1 MKNTPAQLRCDA
13 TEIWLAGVEAV
24 RPARLVPQWL
34 RVEGRTL
41 VIGKRPPDR
50 PLRLPL
56 DRIRR
61 IAVVGGGK
69 AGAAMAEA
77 VEAALGPDLT
87 AEKELVGWVN
97 VPADCTA
104 GVSRIRLHPARPAG
118 VNEPTS
124 DGVAGSEEILRLV
137 GSLGP
142 DDLCLCLISGGGSA
156 LMPAPVEGVS
166 LADKLAVTQISER
179 CRGQYRGAQHGPEA
193 VEPDQRG
200 RPVAVLPRRPAASRC
215 IISDVLSNPLGLI
228 ASGPTGAGRAGAAG
242 GAGGPVAFPRR
253 AGRNRPGCVRVFA
266 EGGT

>member
-166 LADKLAVTQISER
+166 LADKLAVTRYLSAA
-179 CRGQYRGAQHGPEA
+179 GANIEEFNTVRKPLSRIKGGGLLQCCLA
-193 VEPDQRG
+193 G
-200 RPVAVLPRRPAASRC
+200 RLVAL
-215 IISDVLSNPLGLI
+215 IISDVLGNPLGLI
-228 ASGPTGAGRAGAAG
+228 ASGPTAPEEPSRAG

-253 AGRNRPGCVRVFA
+253 AGRNRSGRVRVFA

>member
-104 GVSRIRLHPARPAG
+104 GVGRIRLHPARPAG

-166 LADKLAVTQISER
+166 LADKLAVTRYLSAA
-179 CRGQYRGAQHGPEA
+179 GANIEELNTVRKPLSRIKGGGLLQCC
-193 VEPDQRG
+193 
-200 RPVAVLPRRPAASRC
+200 RPAGWSRSSSRTC
-215 IISDVLSNPLGLI
+215 
-228 ASGPTGAGRAGAAG
+228 
-242 GAGGPVAFPRR
+242 
-253 AGRNRPGCVRVFA
+253 
-266 EGGT
+266 